1 MPVAVRDDRQLFG
14 HPRGLTVLAGTEVWE
29 RFSFYGMQALLLLYM
44 TKYLL
49 LPEHA
54 SKVLGLDAA
63 RSFVDGAFGHHTDL
77 GFATM
82 IYGIYSGLI
91 YATPLL
97 GAWLGDRVIGRRR
110 TVALGCVL
118 MAAGHLSMA
127 SEHLFL
133 LALLLIV
140 TGAGGVIGNMY
151 AQVGQ
156 LYAPEDDRRTRA
168 FGIYLIMLNVGALV
182 APLVIGTL
190 GEKVGWHYGFAA
202 AGVGMVFGLIIYLSG
217 QSWLPADRI
226 AAKGSVPPLTS
237 EEKRRVRKL
246 LWLYLPY
253 LLSNIPSF
261 MAYGL
266 MYVWADK
273 AVDLDIGSFR
283 MPVTWIGFVDGVLT
297 IVGVWV
303 ATRIWLA
310 LEKRGRPL
318 HDLDKIAIGYGG
330 LTLAWVF
337 AAAIALLPEVPVLLW
352 IAFFLLLDFSFGW
365 FEAPTNSI
373 VTRDAPASTA
383 SMMVAILKATV
394 AVSYFS
400 IGSLGEFY
408 EPMGAPAFWLLTA
421 GFAFA
426 AFVAAVAMRG
436 YLKRAFAAADRSIAP
451 DLVFPVAVE
460 PA

>member
-1 MPVAVRDDRQLFG
+1 MEGTNEKQLFG

-49 LPEHA
+49 LPAHA
-54 SKVLGLDAA
+54 GKVLGLDAT
-63 RSFVDGAFGHHTDL
+63 RSFLDSLFGHHTDL
-77 GFATM
+77 AFATL
-82 IYGIYSGLI
+82 IYGVYSGLI

-97 GAWLGDRVIGRRR
+97 GAWLGDRVLGRRR
-110 TVALGCVL
+110 TVATGCVL

-168 FGIYLIMLNVGALV
+168 FGIYLIMLNVGALA

-190 GEKVGWHYGFAA
+190 GEKVGWHYGFGA
-202 AGVGMVFGLIIYLSG
+202 AGVGMAIGLVVYLSG
-217 QSWLPADRI
+217 QSWLPRDQVTARG
-226 AAKGSVPPLTS
+226 AVPPLTPA
-237 EEKRRVRKL
+237 EKRRVRKL

-273 AVDLDIGSFR
+273 VVDLNIGSFR

-303 ATRIWLA
+303 ATRVWAA

-330 LTLAWVF
+330 LTVAWIF
-337 AAAIALLPEVPVLLW
+337 AAGIALLAVVPVLLW
-352 IAFFLLLDFSFGW
+352 IGFFVLLDFSFGW

-373 VTRDAPASTA
+373 VTRDAPASTT
-383 SMMVAILKATV
+383 SMMVALLKATV
-394 AVSYFS
+394 AVAYFS

-408 EPMGAPAFWLLTA
+408 EPMGAPAFWLMTA

-436 YLKRAFAAADRSIAP
+436 YLKRAFAAADHGAAP
-451 DLVFPVAVE
+451 DQVLSAAVE